1 MSVLTVLT
9 KKKTF
14 EKNQTEQWKDDLNTF
29 NEDDQLKKL
38 VETAIYCNDTKL
50 ITITGKGLSLVI
62 RQRQHY

>member
-1 MSVLTVLT
+1 MSVMTVLT

-38 VETAIYCNDTKL
+38 VETAIYCNDTKSDYHN
-50 ITITGKGLSLVI
+50 GQGL
-62 RQRQHY
+62 